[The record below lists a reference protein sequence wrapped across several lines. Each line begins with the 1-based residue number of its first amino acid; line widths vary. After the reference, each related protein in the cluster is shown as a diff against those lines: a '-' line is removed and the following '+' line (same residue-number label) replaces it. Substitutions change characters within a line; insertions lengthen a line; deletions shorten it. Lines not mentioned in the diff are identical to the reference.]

1 MTILETERLILR
13 PWGEADAESLYEY
26 AKDPLVGPAAG
37 WVPHT
42 DIEHSLHIIQD
53 VLSYDESYAV
63 TLKDEGKAIG
73 SIGLTI
79 GGENNISMGVHE
91 ANIGF
96 WIGVPYWGQGLIPEA
111 TRELMRHAFRD
122 LAITVLWSGYID
134 GNENSKRV
142 QEKCGF
148 HFHHSKY
155 DRYWPPTQEIKTERI
170 TCIRK
175 EEWEKLWHP

>member
-37 WVPHT
+37 WMPHT

-73 SIGLTI
+73 TIGLII
-79 GGENNISMGVHE
+79 GKKNDLSWDNHE
-91 ANIGF
+91 ANITY
-96 WIGVPYWGQGLIPEA
+96 WLGVPYWGQEIIPEA
-111 TRELMRHAFRD
+111 MREVMRHAFHD
-122 LAITVLWSGYID
+122 LDMTTLWCGYFD
-134 GNENSKRV
+134 GNKNSKRV

-148 HFHHSKY
+148 HFHHYKY
-155 DRYWPPTQEIKTERI
+155 GRGPPTQEVKTVHI